1 MAPKR
6 KSESG
11 GRMSKSLAEG
21 VHEQP
26 EPGVETHKPVAVLI
40 DGVVEP
46 LPVVAND
53 PNTPFVSIGSRVLY
67 VLDDGPGCGQARPAT
82 VVHLHNSTGLVNLQ
96 VLTDST
102 NNRHGLPVGNDL
114 LPPLMWKTSVSY
126 NADKALGTWHWSE

>member
-6 KSESG
+6 KSENG
-11 GRMSKSLAEG
+11 GRASKSLADG

-26 EPGVETHKPVAVLI
+26 EPVAVAEI
-40 DGVVEP
+40 EP
-46 LPVVAND
+46 EPVVSDD
-53 PNTPFVSIGSRVLY
+53 PFARIKIGASVLF

-126 NADKALGTWHWSE
+126 NGDRALGTWHWGE